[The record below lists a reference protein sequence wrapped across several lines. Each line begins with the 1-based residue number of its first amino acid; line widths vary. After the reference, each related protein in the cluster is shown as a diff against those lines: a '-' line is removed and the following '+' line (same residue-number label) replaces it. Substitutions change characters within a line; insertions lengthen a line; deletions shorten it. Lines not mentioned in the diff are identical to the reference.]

1 MTTET
6 GTHAFTVIPAN
17 TLRKS
22 NVIILYFLLKLK
34 VRNLNYVGKSDVAI
48 VLTHLTYFL
57 LRKHRNI
64 NVN

>member
-6 GTHAFTVIPAN
+6 DTHAFTVIPAN

-48 VLTHLTYFL
+48 VLTHLAYIL

>member
-48 VLTHLTYFL
+48 VLTHLT
-57 LRKHRNI
+57 
-64 NVN
+64 